1 VLRTAPFA
9 AAKARKH
16 LGAALDYYPNVD
28 APGNIAWALYDLAML
43 DKKKKRRD
51 GAKSKFGEARAR
63 GGGGAAAVGR
73 EPLLDMIDAAAGA

>member
-63 GGGGAAAVGR
+63 ARARAQSV
-73 EPLLDMIDAAAGA
+73 ELDPLLDMIDAAAGA